1 MAEESTEEKTESPSE
16 KKRQDSRE
24 KGTVAKSTEI
34 NSVIVLFA
42 GIFTLKIFGTWMF
55 NELARG
61 TEMFLLAI
69 ADHSMGIER
78 VIVLA
83 TQALLLMAKVSLPVA
98 GAILVAGVAANV
110 VQIGFLFTG
119 KPLVPDFEKINPISG
134 FKRLFSMRSIV
145 ETVKN
150 ILKLAVIGIVA
161 WITLKG
167 ELNRMLLLSD
177 ASVIAIW
184 MFTAAVAYKVVINI
198 ALILIIIAVLDY
210 AYQRFDH
217 EKRLRMSHQELKEE
231 RKQLDGDPQIKARIR
246 ALQREMARRR
256 MMDQVPKATVVVTN
270 PTYIAIALRYEPA
283 EQDAPV
289 VLAKGKRIVAERIRQ
304 LARESGIPIVENKP
318 LARAM
323 YDKVQPGLPVPVE
336 FFTAVAEIM
345 AYVYRLRN
353 RSAA

>member
-1 MAEESTEEKTESPSE
+1 MAEESTEEKTEAPSE
-16 KKRQDSRE
+16 KKRQDARE

-42 GIFTLKIFGTWMF
+42 GIFTLKIFGSWMYG
-55 NELARG
+55 ELARS

-69 ADHSMGIER
+69 GDRSFGYERLMELTAAALVLMGKI
-78 VIVLA
+78 
-83 TQALLLMAKVSLPVA
+83 TLPVA
-98 GAILVAGVAANV
+98 GAILVAGIAANV
-110 VQIGFLFTG
+110 IQIGFLFTG

-145 ETVKN
+145 ETAKN
-150 ILKLAVIGIVA
+150 IAKLAVIGLVA
-161 WITLKG
+161 YLTLKPEFG
-167 ELNRMLLLSD
+167 RMLQLCD
-177 ASVIAIW
+177 VSVMGIW
-184 MFTAAVAYKVVINI
+184 MFTTAIAFKVVINI
-198 ALILIIIAVLDY
+198 ALVLIIIAVLDF

-217 EKRLRMSHQELKEE
+217 EKRLRMSHQEVKEE
-231 RKQLDGDPQIKARIR
+231 HKQLDGDPQIKARIR
-246 ALQREMARRR
+246 SLQREMARRR

-283 EQDAPV
+283 EQDSPV
-289 VLAKGKRIVAERIRQ
+289 VIAKGKRIVAERIRQ
-304 LARESGIPIVENKP
+304 LARENGIPIVENKP

-323 YDKVQPGLPVPVE
+323 YDKIQPGFPIPVE

-345 AYVYRLRN
+345 AYVYRLKN

>member
-1 MAEESTEEKTESPSE
+1 MAEDSSEEKTEAPSE
-16 KKRQDSRE
+16 KKRQDARE

-42 GIFTLKIFGTWMF
+42 GVLTLRIFGQWMYD
-55 NELARG
+55 EMARG
-61 TEMFLLAI
+61 TEWYLLACS
-69 ADHSMGIER
+69 DTTLGFER
-78 VIVLA
+78 FMSL
-83 TQALLLMAKVSLPVA
+83 TMYGLQMLGKVSLPVA
-98 GAILVAGVAANV
+98 AAILAAGVIANI

-119 KPLVPDFEKINPISG
+119 KPLVPNLEKINPISG

-145 ETVKN
+145 ETIKN
-150 ILKLAVIGIVA
+150 IVKLAVIGLVA
-161 WITLKG
+161 WLTLKSDF
-167 ELNRMLLLSD
+167 NRMLMLSD
-177 ASVIAIW
+177 VSVGGIW
-184 MFTAAVAYKVVINI
+184 MFTTAMAFKVVINI
-198 ALILIIIAVLDY
+198 ALVLIIIAILDL

-217 EKRLRMSHQELKEE
+217 ERRLRMSHQEIKEE
-231 RKQLDGDPQIKARIR
+231 RKQLDGDPQIKSRIR
-246 ALQREMARRR
+246 SLQREMARRR

-270 PTYIAIALRYEPA
+270 PTHIAIALRYDPA

-289 VLAKGKRIVAERIRQ
+289 VLAKGKRIVAERIREI
-304 LARESGIPIVENKP
+304 ARAGGIPIVENKP

-323 YDKVQPGLPVPVE
+323 YDKVQPGFPIPVE

>member
-1 MAEESTEEKTESPSE
+1 MAEDSAEEKTEAPSD
-16 KKRQDSRE
+16 KKRQDARE

-42 GIFTLKIFGTWMF
+42 GIFTLKFFGKWMYD
-55 NELARG
+55 ELAHG
-61 TEMFLLAI
+61 TEQFLLA
-69 ADHSMGIER
+69 MGDCSLSHDR
-78 VIVLA
+78 VIALIM
-83 TQALLLMAKVSLPVA
+83 QGLLLMGKVSLPVA
-98 GAILVAGVAANV
+98 GAILIAGVAANI

-119 KPLVPDFEKINPISG
+119 KPLVPDIQKINPVSG

-150 ILKLAVIGIVA
+150 ILKLAVIGLVA
-161 WITLKG
+161 WLTLRA
-167 ELNRMLLLSD
+167 EFVRMLQLSD
-177 ASVIAIW
+177 ASVAGIWIYTTAIA
-184 MFTAAVAYKVVINI
+184 FKVVINI
-198 ALILIIIAVLDY
+198 ALMLIIIALLDL

-217 EKRLRMSHQELKEE
+217 EKRLRMSHQEIKEE
-231 RKQLDGDPQIKARIR
+231 HKQLDGDPQIKARIR
-246 ALQREMARRR
+246 SLQREMARRR

-270 PTYIAIALRYEPA
+270 PTYIAIALRYEPS

-289 VLAKGKRIVAERIRQ
+289 VIAKGKRIVAERIRQ
-304 LARESGIPIVENKP
+304 LARENGIPIVENKP

-323 YDKVQPGLPVPVE
+323 YDKIQPGLPIPVE

-345 AYVYRLRN
+345 AYVYRLKN